1 MTSRVWI
8 VACLPM
14 VLAAVSEVPA
24 PTNLTLTFRNLQ
36 HLLTWRPGPGTPPG
50 SVYRVTKRTD
60 RDVEAAV
67 HGCER
72 VQPPLTCDLTAALH
86 KHPFDSYSIRVTA
99 LVGNK
104 ASPAEEVK
112 FKPAKYLDPPLVTVT
127 PCGRNLCVELRPPHS
142 SLSSV
147 YNQSLFQLETR
158 DSSRPSD
165 PILKDGVSME
175 GEVLEHLVSG
185 RRYCV
190 SIRFADTL
198 NGIQSNFSQPVCAH
212 TPGIFAA
219 EPLITVLLCLL
230 LTAVTVSMGLFL
242 WTRTTCL
249 LFSKLPSVL
258 TTIRHLEEV
267 LVQSLPESVSSLSN
281 TGGPKALALSS
292 SEDSEDEEEEEEESI
307 TDSSGAS
314 SQEGYKGR
322 GDSSSLPSSSGLR
335 PPPTSCPDPP
345 CQKKAQDPRSRT
357 ELSGSTAGVGTDE
370 QKLLG
375 GEAGAQEVNLLT
387 VTFSRELEEQQEDH
401 LLSLCCSGPSE
412 EGAGPEEDLA
422 GGVTA
427 ASQPPQREVVEEE
440 DDDSSGYMCRSQH
453 SVEPLEDPL

>member
-1 MTSRVWI
+1 
-8 VACLPM
+8 
-14 VLAAVSEVPA
+14 
-24 PTNLTLTFRNLQ
+24 
-36 HLLTWRPGPGTPPG
+36 
-50 SVYRVTKRTD
+50 TD
-60 RDVEAAV
+60 RGVLQAAV

-72 VQPPLTCDLTAALH
+72 VQPPLTCNLTAALH
-86 KHPFDSYSIRVTA
+86 KHPFDRYSIRVTA
-99 LVGNK
+99 LVGNQ
-104 ASPAEEVK
+104 ASPAAEYDK
-112 FKPAKYLDPPLVTVT
+112 FKPVDHLDPPLVTVT

-147 YNQSLFQLETR
+147 YNQSLFQLEIR
-158 DSSRPSD
+158 DSSS
-165 PILKDGVSME
+165 LKERGK
-175 GEVLEHLVSG
+175 VLEHLSPG

-190 SIRFADTL
+190 SIRFAHTPDR
-198 NGIQSNFSQPVCAH
+198 NHSNFSQPVCAH
-212 TPGIFAA
+212 TPGVFTAGTCTST
-219 EPLITVLLCLL
+219 LVVLGGFCSWWV
-230 LTAVTVSMGLFL
+230 TAV
-242 WTRTTCL
+242 
-249 LFSKLPSVL
+249 FSSRAAHRRSALP

-267 LVQSLPESVSSLSN
+267 LVQSFPESVSSLSN

-292 SEDSEDEEEEEEESI
+292 SEDSEDEEEEEESI

-314 SQEGYKGR
+314 SQEGNKGR

-357 ELSGSTAGVGTDE
+357 ELSGAGVGTDE

-401 LLSLCCSGPSE
+401 LLSLCCSRPSE

-427 ASQPPQREVVEEE
+427 VSQPPQQEVVEEE
-440 DDDSSGYMCRSQH
+440 DDDSSGYMCRSQ
-453 SVEPLEDPL
+453 EC

>member
-1 MTSRVWI
+1 WSTVMTSRVWI

-60 RDVEAAV
+60 RRDVEAAV

-99 LVGNK
+99 LTHTHKLVQTQTS
-104 ASPAEEVK
+104 ALAADDE
-112 FKPAKYLDPPLVTVT
+112 YLDPPLVTVT

-165 PILKDGVSME
+165 PDGVSME

-212 TPGIFAA
+212 TPGIFAAA

-292 SEDSEDEEEEEEESI
+292 SEDN
-307 TDSSGAS
+307 SSGAS

-387 VTFSRELEEQQEDH
+387 VTFSR
-401 LLSLCCSGPSE
+401 GPSE

-440 DDDSSGYMCRSQH
+440 DDDSSGYMCRSQ
-453 SVEPLEDPL
+453 

>member
-1 MTSRVWI
+1 CATLLAVCI
-8 VACLPM
+8 
-14 VLAAVSEVPA
+14 AAVSEVPA
-24 PTNLTLTFRNLQ
+24 PTNLTLTSRNLQ

-72 VQPPLTCDLTAALH
+72 VQPPLTCNLTAALQ

-99 LVGNK
+99 LVGNQ
-104 ASPAEEVK
+104 ASPAAEFVK
-112 FKPAKYLDPPLVTVT
+112 FKPVEHLDPPLVTVT

-147 YNQSLFQLETR
+147 YNQSLFQLQIR
-158 DSSRPSD
+158 DSSSLTER
-165 PILKDGVSME
+165 ILKVRVSME
-175 GEVLEHLVSG
+175 GEVLEHLSSG
-185 RRYCV
+185 RQYCV
-190 SIRFADTL
+190 SIRFAPTPDR
-198 NGIQSNFSQPVCAH
+198 NHSNFSQPVCAH
-212 TPGIFAA
+212 TPSIFAAA
-219 EPLITVLLCLL
+219 EPLIAVLLCLL
-230 LTAVTVSMGLFL
+230 LTAVTVCMGLFL

-258 TTIRHLEEV
+258 VSGTTIRHLEEV

-292 SEDSEDEEEEEEESI
+292 SEDSEDEEEESI

-357 ELSGSTAGVGTDE
+357 ELSGSTAEVGTDE

-427 ASQPPQREVVEEE
+427 ASQPPQREVVEEKE
-440 DDDSSGYMCRSQH
+440 DDSSGYMCRSQH